1 MPDVM
6 ALVASPT
13 VNVWRDPNVMS
24 TSQVTASLTSV
35 SSSDNKD
42 GIVSMECK
50 PLLPLPPNLISNL
63 SNVSSAS
70 SVMLS
75 NIPTDQETAL
85 TSHQNT
91 QPTQSELLSSI
102 PSQSRSSISQCSDG
116 ESSSSNVK
124 DENGHEIACV
134 VCGDKSSGKHYGQ
147 FTCEGN
153 IYTFLGFKDCYF
165 FIINIAL

>member
-6 ALVASPT
+6 ALVASRT
-13 VNVWRDPNVMS
+13 ANVWRDPNVMS
-24 TSQVTASLTSV
+24 ASQVTASLTSV

-42 GIVSMECK
+42 GIVAMECK
-50 PLLPLPPNLISNL
+50 PLLPLPSNLISNL

-75 NIPTDQETAL
+75 NIPTDHDTAI
-85 TSHQNT
+85 TSHPNT

-102 PSQSRSSISQCSDG
+102 PSQSTSSISQCSDG
-116 ESSSSNVK
+116 ESSSTNVK
-124 DENGHEIACV
+124 DENGHEINCV
-134 VCGDKSSGKHYGQ
+134 VCSDKSSGKHYGQ

-153 IYTFLGFKDCYF
+153 NYSLLDF
-165 FIINIAL
+165 